1 MAKVLIV
8 DDTRVVR
15 DVLGR
20 FIEREGHEV
29 LLAESGRQGIERF
42 QSTRP
47 DLVLT
52 DVEMPDINGLVV
64 LDAIRNLD
72 AEVPVIVISA
82 TYQGRDFPRT
92 KNTIFVSKADGLNR
106 MMEAIRRYLPRTDKK
121 PASPQPHYA
130 HS

>member
-8 DDTRVVR
+8 DDTQVIR

-20 FIEREGHEV
+20 LIERDGHEV
-29 LLAESGRQGIERF
+29 QLAENGQQGIECF
-42 QSTRP
+42 QSARP

-64 LDAIRNLD
+64 LDAIRTLD

-82 TYQGRDFPRT
+82 TYHGRNFPST
-92 KNTIFVSKADGLNR
+92 KNTIFVSKTGGLNG
-106 MMEAIRRYLPRTDKK
+106 MMEVIRRYLPRTDEK
-121 PASPQPHYA
+121 PASSQPHYA